1 VVNVYEALFKAWPS
15 DVDVARRAF
24 YRKHKGKEIV
34 TIYNKYLRHYVES
47 PKPSLLAFAP
57 HNIYRTWLWY
67 ELGKAVAERLEDEF
81 EAPPQWMALEYDEE
95 PLTNCV
101 VCGNLMEENLAQ
113 NSDRYG
119 ISGPVCIVC
128 HMTKLDLF

>member
-1 VVNVYEALFKAWPS
+1 
-15 DVDVARRAF
+15 
-24 YRKHKGKEIV
+24 
-34 TIYNKYLRHYVES
+34 
-47 PKPSLLAFAP
+47 
-57 HNIYRTWLWY
+57 
-67 ELGKAVAERLEDEF
+67 LGKAVAERLEDEF